1 MTKLGPSLVIAIKY
15 ASQGKRY
22 RCIVLTKLILNF
34 CYDRQENVLIRNS
47 RQSRESHV
55 EEQKTNLHL
64 YSAISSFIKFLSSLL
79 IEPSKYHVILL
90 PC

>member
-55 EEQKTNLHL
+55 
-64 YSAISSFIKFLSSLL
+64 
-79 IEPSKYHVILL
+79 
-90 PC
+90 